1 MREVYIV
8 ALGRS
13 AIGKA
18 PRGKLKNSRPEDIGA
33 QVLKGVLAKVPE
45 LDLKEIDDV
54 IMGCAFPEAEQGM
67 NIAKIIAARAGLPAE
82 VPAQTVNRFCSSGLQ
97 SIATGAN
104 SIIAGQSEVVV
115 AGGVELMSVI
125 PMGGNIL
132 YPNPTIMEKEPKEYT
147 TMGITAEN
155 VAEKYNIT
163 REEQDRFSCES
174 HIKALD
180 ARRKGKFA
188 EEIIP
193 VEAVVTKEDEKGYV
207 KMGTTLFDTD
217 EGIREGRSFEGLS
230 RLRTVFKA
238 NGTVTAGNSSQ
249 TSDGAAV
256 VVLMSKDKVDE
267 LGIKPIARFISYSV
281 AGVPAELMGIGPM
294 KAIPKVLEIS
304 GYSLENIDLIE
315 LNEAFA
321 SQSLACIKELGL
333 DSNIVNVNG
342 GAIALG
348 HPLGC
353 TGSFLTVKLIHEL
366 KRRNKKNGLVS
377 MCIGGGMGAA
387 GIFEI
392 L

>member
-33 QVLKGVLAKVPE
+33 QVLKGVLEKVPE
-45 LDLKEIDDV
+45 LDFKEIDDV

-67 NIAKIIAARAGLPAE
+67 NIAKIIAARAGLPSE

-132 YPNPTIMEKEPKEYT
+132 YPNPTIMEKNPKEYT

-155 VAEKYNIT
+155 VASKYNVT
-163 REEQDRFSCES
+163 REEQDKFSYES
-174 HIKALD
+174 HKKALD
-180 ARRKGKFA
+180 ARNSGKFS

-193 VEAVVTKEDEKGYV
+193 VDAVVTNKDEKGCI
-207 KMGTTLFDTD
+207 KMDTTLFDTD
-217 EGIREGRSFEGLS
+217 EGIREGISIEGLS
-230 RLRTVFKA
+230 KLRTVFKA
-238 NGTVTAGNSSQ
+238 KGTVTAGNSSQ

-267 LGIKPIARFISYSV
+267 LGIKP
-281 AGVPAELMGIGPM
+281 
-294 KAIPKVLEIS
+294 
-304 GYSLENIDLIE
+304 
-315 LNEAFA
+315 
-321 SQSLACIKELGL
+321 
-333 DSNIVNVNG
+333 
-342 GAIALG
+342 
-348 HPLGC
+348 
-353 TGSFLTVKLIHEL
+353 
-366 KRRNKKNGLVS
+366 
-377 MCIGGGMGAA
+377 
-387 GIFEI
+387 
-392 L
+392 

>member
-217 EGIREGRSFEGLS
+217 EGIREGISFEGLS

>member
-180 ARRKGKFA
+180 ARSKGKFA

-217 EGIREGRSFEGLS
+217 EGIREGISFEGLS

>member
-180 ARRKGKFA
+180 ARSKGKFA

-217 EGIREGRSFEGLS
+217 EGIREGISFEGLS

-256 VVLMSKDKVDE
+256 VILMSKDKVDE